1 MSDQVQT
8 GERSPSEPTSADA
21 GANARR
27 RARAT
32 AGALAGVAVVAVLVA
47 VFVGV
52 RVAGDDGPASPAAA
66 AMPSQAPASEAP
78 PSEAPPQDA
87 QQPQAVQ
94 PPPALAKRPAV
105 RPGGSKKL
113 TRLKVTSLVRG
124 TGPKVKAGQQIT
136 VNYVLAS
143 YKTGEELQAS
153 WDNGRPLE
161 PFQIGSGAVIKG
173 FDEGLVGV
181 RVGSR
186 VQLDIPANLAYGDPA
201 PEGRPSGDLRFIVDV
216 LAAQ

>member
-1 MSDQVQT
+1 MSDHVQT
-8 GERSPSEPTSADA
+8 AERPPSEPTSAEA
-21 GANARR
+21 GGNARR
-27 RARAT
+27 RGRAI

-52 RVAGDDGPASPAAA
+52 KVAGDDEPASPAAA
-66 AMPSQAPASEAP
+66 AKPSGAPASEAP
-78 PSEAPPQDA
+78 PQDT

-94 PPPALAKRPAV
+94 TPPALAKRPAV

-113 TRLKVTSLVRG
+113 TKLKVTTLVKG
-124 TGPKVKAGQQIT
+124 TGPKIRAGQQIT

-143 YKTGEELQAS
+143 YKTGKELQAS
-153 WDNGRPLE
+153 WDNGQPLE

-173 FDEGLVGV
+173 FDQGLVGV
-181 RVGSR
+181 PVGSR
-186 VQLDIPANLAYGDPA
+186 VQLDIPADLAYGDPA

>member
-8 GERSPSEPTSADA
+8 AERAPSEPTSAET
-21 GANARR
+21 ARR
-27 RARAT
+27 RGRAI

-52 RVAGDDGPASPAAA
+52 KVAGGDEPASPAAA
-66 AMPSQAPASEAP
+66 AAPSQPAAPSQLPASEAP
-78 PSEAPPQDA
+78 PQDT

-94 PPPALAKRPAV
+94 TPPALAKRPAV
-105 RPGGSKKL
+105 QPGGSRKL
-113 TRLKVTSLVRG
+113 TKLKVTSLVKG
-124 TGPKVKAGQQIT
+124 AGPKVRAGQQIT

-143 YKTGEELQAS
+143 YKTGKELQAS
-153 WDNGRPLE
+153 WDNGQPLE

-173 FDEGLVGV
+173 FDQGLVGV
-181 RVGSR
+181 PVGSR